1 MTPKE
6 PLKTHPEPGSGSD
19 DSNKP
24 GCPKALDRE
33 IANRLQM
40 AREDQGLSPD
50 EIAARIGV
58 PVKIY
63 AQLEAAKRRIDAW
76 HLSKLAM
83 ALDLPI
89 AWFFGPPADIEQGLL
104 KGRVASPG
112 TRRLVRSGSDARLEN
127 LRQRL
132 DELRTKRNR
141 D

>member
-6 PLKTHPEPGSGSD
+6 PLKTHPEPGNGSD

-33 IANRLQM
+33 IAARLQM
-40 AREDQGLSPD
+40 AREEQGLSRD
-50 EIAARIGV
+50 EVAARIGV
-58 PVKIY
+58 PTPIY
-63 AQLEAAKRRIDAW
+63 AQLEAAERRIDAW

-89 AWFFGPPADIEQGLL
+89 AWFFGPPANIDQASL
-104 KGRVASPG
+104 KRRVTSSA
-112 TRRLVRSGSDARLEN
+112 TRRLVRSGSDARLED

-132 DELRTKRNR
+132 DELRAKRDR